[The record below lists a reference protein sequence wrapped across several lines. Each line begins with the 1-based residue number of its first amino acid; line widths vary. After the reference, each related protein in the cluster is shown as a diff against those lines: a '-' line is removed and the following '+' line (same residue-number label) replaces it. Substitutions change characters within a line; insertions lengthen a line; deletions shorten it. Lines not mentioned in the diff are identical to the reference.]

1 VDPEPSTASRVARFR
16 PLPSGAPDL
25 PSLEAQVLARWHETS
40 VFDRSMAQTAEGP
53 GWVFYEGPPTA
64 NGKPGAHH
72 VEARVFKDLF
82 PRFKTMK
89 GYHVPR
95 RAGWDCHGLPV
106 ELAIEKELGFN
117 GKQDI
122 EAYGVAA
129 FNEKCRESVLRHVD
143 EFERLTERMG
153 YWTDLAGAYRTMDT
167 SYIESVWWSLK
178 TIWDKGLLV
187 LDNRVAPYCP
197 RCQTA
202 LSDHEVAMG
211 YTDVVDP
218 SVYVRFPAVGQPYDL
233 LVWTTTPWT
242 LVSNTAVA
250 VHPEVSYS
258 VIEVPGQRPVLVA
271 QPLVEAIAGPDAV
284 VGQTIPG
291 RELEGI
297 AYERPLDLIPKDE
310 FGSGAHQVVLA
321 DYVTVDD
328 GTGLVHQAP
337 AFGAEDLEVARR
349 YGLAVVNPIRP
360 NGTFAESLPLVGG
373 VFFKTAN
380 EILVPELERRGVLWS
395 HVPYEHSYPLCWRCD
410 TSLLYYA
417 LPSWYIRTTAIKD
430 RLLAENEA
438 TNWYPARIKHGRY
451 GEWLRGNVDWALSR
465 NRYWGTPLPIWSCG
479 DEAEHRICVGSLAE
493 LGELAG
499 QDLSALDPHRPFV
512 DDVVLPCA
520 ACGGQMH
527 RVPEVIDV
535 WYDSGAMPFAQWGA
549 PHRQLAEFEASYP
562 AQYICEAIDQTRGW
576 FYTLMAIGTLVF
588 DKSSYE
594 TVLCLGL
601 LLDGEGRK
609 MSKHLGNVLDPFELF
624 DRHGADA
631 VRWLMLAGGSPWM
644 DRRVGHEN
652 VEEVVRKV
660 LLTYYNTAYFFLLYA
675 STSEWLPGSL
685 NSGVPDGPQ
694 HVLDRWA
701 RSELADTVTE
711 VDAALE
717 DFDSA
722 RAGKRIAS
730 FLDDLSN
737 WYVRRSRPRFWAGDP
752 AALATLHEC
761 LQTITRLMAPLTPF
775 LTDWLW
781 EHLQVPGA
789 PDSVHLSSWP
799 AAAPGQ
805 IDRLLSGQ
813 VALVRRLVELGRAA
827 RAGAKMATRQ
837 PLARAAIPGTLLAQL
852 PEDLRREIAEE
863 LNVLAIEPLDG
874 ELVDI
879 VVKPNFRALG
889 KRFGPRT
896 KEIAGAVADAGRPV
910 DGRLTVV
917 VNGESIELSADELI
931 VTETPQA
938 GWAVVSESGASVALD
953 LTLTEELRRAGLARN
968 VVRRIQEARKQS
980 GLDVSDRIEL
990 WWQADT
996 DELADAIREHAELV
1010 AGEVLATSF
1019 IEGRPP
1025 VSIAPHRDD
1034 GLGLTV
1040 WLRAAGE

>member
-1 VDPEPSTASRVARFR
+1 MASSASPFR
-16 PLPSGAPDL
+16 PLPAGSPDL
-25 PSLEAQVLARWHETS
+25 PSLETQVLARWHETS
-40 VFDRSMAQTAEGP
+40 VFDRSMAQTADGP
-53 GWVFYEGPPTA
+53 QWVFYEGPPTA

-89 GYHVPR
+89 GFSVPR

-106 ELAIEKELGFN
+106 ELAIEKELGFTH
-117 GKQDI
+117 KQDI

-129 FNEKCRESVLRHVD
+129 FNAKCRESVLRHVD
-143 EFERLTERMG
+143 EFERLTDRMG
-153 YWTDLAGAYRTMDT
+153 YWTDMAGAYRTMDT

-178 TIWDKGLLV
+178 TIFDKGLLV
-187 LDNRVAPYCP
+187 QDSRVAPYCP

-202 LSDHEVAMG
+202 LSDHEVALG

-218 SVYVRFPAVGQPYDL
+218 SVYVRFPVVGKPYDL

-250 VHPEVSYS
+250 VHPEVDYA
-258 VIEVPGQRPVLVA
+258 VVEAGYGRPVLVA
-271 QPLVEAIAGPDAV
+271 EPLVAAAIGPDAPILE
-284 VGQTIPG
+284 TIPG
-291 RELEGI
+291 RELEGL
-297 AYERPLDLIPKDE
+297 AYARPLELIPAEE
-310 FGSGAHQVVLA
+310 FGDAAHHIVLA
-321 DYVTVDD
+321 DYVTVED

-349 YGLAVVNPIRP
+349 YGLAIVNPVRAD
-360 NGTFAESLPLVGG
+360 GTFAAGVPLVGG
-373 VFFKTAN
+373 QFFKAADGP
-380 EILVPELERRGVLWS
+380 LVEELDRLGVLWR

-410 TSLLYYA
+410 TALLYYA

-438 TNWYPARIKHGRY
+438 TRWYPPRIKTGRY

-465 NRYWGTPLPIWSCG
+465 NRFWGTPLPIWICEE
-479 DEAEHRICVGSLAE
+479 DPKHRVCVGSLAE
-493 LGELAG
+493 LGALAG

-512 DDVVLPCA
+512 DDVDLPCTGDG
-520 ACGGQMH
+520 CGGRMK

-549 PHRQLAEFEASYP
+549 PHTQQAQFEASYP

-660 LLTYYNTAYFFLLYA
+660 LLTYYNTASFFLLYA
-675 STSEWLPGSL
+675 STSSWSPADELPAAE
-685 NSGVPDGPQ
+685 

-701 RSELADTVTE
+701 RSELAYTVNE

-722 RAGKRIAS
+722 RAGKRIAG

-737 WYVRRSRPRFWAGDP
+737 WYVRRSRRRFWAGDP
-752 AALATLHEC
+752 QALATLHEC
-761 LQTITRLMAPLTPF
+761 LTTITQLMAPLTPF

-781 EHLQVPGA
+781 TQLAVPGA
-789 PDSVHLSSWP
+789 PDSVHLTSWP
-799 AAAPGQ
+799 SADPQ
-805 IDRLLSGQ
+805 LIDSPLSSQ
-813 VALVRRLVELGRAA
+813 VVLVRRLVELGRAA
-827 RAGAKMATRQ
+827 RAGAKVKTRQ
-837 PLARAAIPGTLLAQL
+837 PLARAAVPASLLNQL
-852 PEDLRREIAEE
+852 PDALRQEIADE
-863 LNVLAIEPLDG
+863 LNVLKVEPLDG

-889 KRFGPRT
+889 KRFGART
-896 KEIAGAVADAGRPV
+896 KLVAAAVAQAGAPV

-917 VNGESIELSADELI
+917 VEGETLELGADELI
-931 VTETPQA
+931 ITETPRA
-938 GWAVVSESGASVALD
+938 GWAVVSESGASIALD
-953 LTLTEELRRAGLARN
+953 LTLTDVLRRAGQARD
-968 VVRRIQEARKQS
+968 VVRRVQEARKQS

-990 WWQADT
+990 WWAADSP
-996 DELADAIREHAELV
+996 ELAAAITEHTALITS
-1010 AGEVLATSF
+1010 EVLATAF
-1019 IEGRPP
+1019 TEGRPKAP
-1025 VSIAPHRDD
+1025 IASHRDD
-1034 GLGLTV
+1034 ELGLTI
-1040 WLRAAGE
+1040 WLRLAGG